1 VSLFAFFSFFA
12 FFAFFSFLGA
22 DCIEESDAGAA
33 ASCAKIGM
41 ASDTHRAA
49 ANSKLNTFFML
60 GIPSREIEFHPLKG
74 NITANRPRWLI

>member
-1 VSLFAFFSFFA
+1 MSLFGFFSFFA

-22 DCIEESDAGAA
+22 DCIEESDEGAVE
-33 ASCAKIGM
+33 SCAKIGM

-60 GIPSREIEFHPLKG
+60 GIPSREIGLHPPRS
-74 NITANRPRWLI
+74 NITANRR

>member
-1 VSLFAFFSFFA
+1 VSVFAFFSFFA

-22 DCIEESDAGAA
+22 DCIEESEDAGAA

-60 GIPSREIEFHPLKG
+60 GIPSREIELHPHEG
-74 NITANRPRWLI
+74 NITANRRG